1 LKLLL
6 DTHVVIWFSTDYKK
20 LPFKVYHALND
31 PANEVLLSHICI
43 LEMEIKVQIGKLKL
57 PKTIDQIVSDQLQI
71 NGMRELPQSLDHIRG
86 LRALPLIHRDPFD
99 RLLISQA
106 NHEQAFFVTDD
117 RLISQYS
124 VPIFWK

>member
-1 LKLLL
+1 MKLLL
-6 DTHVVIWFSTDYKK
+6 DTHALIWASTEPNR
-20 LPFKVYHALND
+20 LPPKVRRALVN
-31 PANEVLLSHICI
+31 PANEVLLSHICV
-43 LEMEIKVQIGKLKL
+43 LEMEIKVQIGKLQL
-57 PKTIDQIVSDQLQI
+57 LKTIDQIVAEQLHV

>member
-1 LKLLL
+1 MKLLV

>member
-1 LKLLL
+1 MKLLV
-6 DTHVVIWFSTDYKK
+6 DTHVVIWFSTDHKK

>member
-1 LKLLL
+1 VKLLV

>member
-1 LKLLL
+1 MKLIV
-6 DTHVVIWFSTDYKK
+6 DTHVVIWFSTDHKK
-20 LPFKVYHALND
+20 LPLKVYHALND

-57 PKTIDQIVSDQLQI
+57 PRTIDQIVSDQLQI
-71 NGMRELPQSLDHIRG
+71 NGMIELPQTLDHIRG
-86 LRALPLIHRDPFD
+86 LRQLPLIHRDPFD

-106 NHEQAFFVTDD
+106 NYEQALLVTDD
-117 RLISQYS
+117 RMVSQYS

>member
-1 LKLLL
+1 
-6 DTHVVIWFSTDYKK
+6 VIWFSTDYKK